1 MTEYLKTSSLVAKVY
16 LTLMN
21 IISPIPLSSWC
32 PWFFFLGKKISSNSY
47 PPSAG
52 RNCSAISHR
61 QRSPF
66 SWPRAGHCL
75 LTPVSTANRAYG
87 CTVRMFSPVRAADLQ
102 DNQWDGI
109 RGKWGQV
116 CAPQTW
122 LGKERRK
129 WQEGRGHRRNKQ
141 RQGWRAGRLQK
152 LVMVICLGEGSSRK
166 KFYFLNFFSF

>member
-1 MTEYLKTSSLVAKVY
+1 MLILLVTEYLKTSSLVAKVY

-21 IISPIPLSSWC
+21 IISSIPLSSWC
-32 PWFFFLGKKISSNSY
+32 PWFFFLGKKKSTPISILQVLGDIVL
-47 PPSAG
+47 PSVT
-52 RNCSAISHR
+52 S

-75 LTPVSTANRAYG
+75 LKSIWLLCEDV
-87 CTVRMFSPVRAADLQ
+87 FSSEGADLQ

-109 RGKWGQV
+109 RGRWGQV

-129 WQEGRGHRRNKQ
+129 WQEGRGHRRHKQ
-141 RQGWRAGRLQK
+141 RQGWRGGRLQK
-152 LVMVICLGEGSSRK
+152 LVRARCLGEGSSRK
-166 KFYFLNFFSF
+166 NFYFLNFFFL